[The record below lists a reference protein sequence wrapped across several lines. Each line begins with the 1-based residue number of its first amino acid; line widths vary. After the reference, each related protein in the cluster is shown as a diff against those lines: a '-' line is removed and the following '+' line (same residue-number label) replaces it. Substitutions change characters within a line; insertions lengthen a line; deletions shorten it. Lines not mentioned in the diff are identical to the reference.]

1 MLYWIYSCL
10 FACCRRVEKLL
21 FRDESEPRKELTLEI
36 PLPTYPWL
44 SIAGVRGD
52 DEIDVTDLVNDEVE
66 PGQVVTSKW
75 LLELSGE
82 ENIEKWEY
90 TDSLTFEVKEITSE
104 GLVNEVKP
112 KTD

>member
-1 MLYWIYSCL
+1 M
-10 FACCRRVEKLL
+10 FGCCRRVDKLL
-21 FRDESEPRKELTLEI
+21 FRDETQPRKELILEI

-52 DEIDVTDLVNDEVE
+52 DEIDVTELVNIKVE
-66 PGQVVTSKW
+66 SGQTVTSEW
-75 LLELSGE
+75 LAEISGE
-82 ENIEKWEY
+82 SNIEKWEY
-90 TDSLTFEVKEITSE
+90 IDSLTIEVKEITSE

>member
-1 MLYWIYSCL
+1 M
-10 FACCRRVEKLL
+10 FGCCRRVDKLL
-21 FRDESEPRKELTLEI
+21 FRDESEPRKELTIDI

-52 DEIDVTDLVNDEVE
+52 EEIDITELVNVKVE
-66 PGQVVTSKW
+66 TGQTVTSEW
-75 LLELSGE
+75 LLQLSGE
-82 ENIEKWEY
+82 ENIERWEY
-90 TDSLTFEVKEITSE
+90 IDSLTFELKEITSE